1 MEKHALLG
9 YNYKQ
14 WGDTFMGVEELNDNV
29 LSPQDVRKILETD
42 NLEIIKLCKKA
53 DVSPK
58 KTNDGKTYFSMDDV
72 RALKQVKDA
81 SLKTPTIS
89 KNASQLV
96 VDSLMKSLQRME
108 NNITSAVT
116 DILDTRLEGMDEV
129 VVELIRCKTEN
140 ENLKNQIEELNKENY
155 NLRKENASYKP
166 FMLGLYYKDQV
177 EKSLF

>member
-1 MEKHALLG
+1 M
-9 YNYKQ
+9 
-14 WGDTFMGVEELNDNV
+14 NDNV
-29 LSPQDVRKILETD
+29 LTPQDVRKILETD

-53 DVSPK
+53 DISPK
-58 KTNDGKTYFSMDDV
+58 KTTDGKTYFSMDDV
-72 RALKQVKDA
+72 RALKQIKDA
-81 SLKTPTIS
+81 SLKAPTIS

-108 NNITSAVT
+108 NNITSAVS

-155 NLRKENASYKP
+155 NLKKENSSYKP
-166 FMLGLYYKDQV
+166 FMLGLYYKEEVQ
-177 EKSLF
+177 KSLF

>member
-1 MEKHALLG
+1 MHSWAIIIHNRGEILV
-9 YNYKQ
+9 
-14 WGDTFMGVEELNDNV
+14 GVEEVNDNI

-42 NLEIIKLCKKA
+42 NLEILKLCKKA
-53 DVSPK
+53 EISPR
-58 KTNDGKTYFSMDDV
+58 KTDDGKTYFSMDDV
-72 RALKQVKDA
+72 RALKKIKDA

-89 KNASQLV
+89 KSASQLV

-166 FMLGLYYKDQV
+166 FILGLYSKDEV